1 LKIEKKDNEWL
12 ALIEDEDN
20 QLGLINTIRR
30 LEKLNNEIDE
40 DVKEPVILSI
50 DLQRLQAVNS
60 ELVAQFVMLQSNLV
74 RTNGRLQIINTNPE
88 LKSSFDVV
96 MLDKIISIEYFGK
109 NNSSSDT
116 AEEPE
121 DDDFD
126 DDLDD
131 DFSEE

>member
-1 LKIEKKDNEWL
+1 MKIEKKDNEWL